1 MPTPSEKYTAFLGK
15 YLDENYEFADKRGT
29 SGYESWD
36 ESYERWSQELEEA
49 KATIYERIENKDFK
63 VIEEE

>member
-1 MPTPSEKYTAFLGK
+1 MDISAEAIQK
-15 YLDENYEFADKRGT
+15 
-29 SGYESWD
+29 
-36 ESYERWSQELEEA
+36 WSQELEAA